1 MSMND
6 SLVIA
11 ATAVKDSVFTVA
23 DASAVQDVAQ
33 AVSQGAVTAVTDVLG
48 KGGFSVE
55 PTFGQVIEFQITGLM
70 VVFVVLGGLTLM
82 CYLLA
87 WLLKTVAPDQFHG
100 KSKPA
105 PAAPVAAPKQAAAA
119 PAPAATASV
128 APVATGIHPG
138 LSDEELVAILAVAA
152 SEGMGRPVS
161 LVKFRP
167 QDSMDWTWSV
177 QGRVGLHSSHK
188 L

>member
-6 SLVIA
+6 SLVVA

-48 KGGFSVE
+48 KGGFSVQ
-55 PTFGQVIEFQITGLM
+55 PTFGQVVEFQLTGLM
-70 VVFVVLGGLTLM
+70 VVFTVLGGLTLM

-87 WLLKTVAPDQFHG
+87 WMLKTVAPDQFHG

-105 PAAPVAAPKQAAAA
+105 PAAPAAPKQAAVALAPAVTAGAA
-119 PAPAATASV
+119 PV
-128 APVATGIHPG
+128 VTGIHPG